1 MTRLILFI
9 FCASWLIPTHASPSP
24 WWHDDWGFKK
34 EFSINTTAN
43 GLTLSSALEDVLV
56 LVRLHAGNFSYFSDV
71 KLSAE
76 DVRFVSDQNQL
87 LAHHTEY
94 FSVDEQIGLFWVRIP
109 QITPNS
115 TLKFTLYYGSDN
127 SEHAIESLDSSS
139 DDRDI
144 LVYHFNNN
152 VQDASN
158 NSNHPTETI
167 TTYVQGAAIGSGIEF
182 LGDQYISTVLSPSL
196 SVSASE
202 SATLSMW
209 SKIDAPQKNA
219 TLLAM
224 SDQDNNLQLR
234 IQDQQLFIEYM
245 DAQLQQTQLMS
256 LDAALE
262 LNTWHHL
269 ALSIDHEMVTL
280 YVNAQAHKV
289 KNTLPVNSIQQI
301 SIGGS
306 KDTNDIFLGQIDE
319 FRIQKFNAVQDWIS
333 LAYVNQGSNDILINA
348 GADTQRQSANNRHNP
363 LMFSISKLSLE
374 GKITSTVL
382 MLMLILGL
390 NIMFFKGLFIYRV
403 KKANRL
409 FIEAFSLQ
417 TTKPVDVPDSIMSY
431 SSLNNIHQQALKEL
445 DNRIAHN
452 ATLSDQ
458 ALVTIKAAM
467 NTVMLRETQKLN
479 KQMVLLTIAIAG
491 GPFIGLLGTVMGVM
505 ITFADVALAGNVDVN
520 AIAPGISAAL
530 VATVAGLLVAIPC
543 LFGYNYLSSQIKE
556 IVSDMRVF
564 IDQYLASIN
573 ERYIE

>member
-1 MTRLILFI
+1 M
-9 FCASWLIPTHASPSP
+9 
-24 WWHDDWGFKK
+24 
-34 EFSINTTAN
+34 
-43 GLTLSSALEDVLV
+43 
-56 LVRLHAGNFSYFSDV
+56 
-71 KLSAE
+71 
-76 DVRFVSDQNQL
+76 
-87 LAHHTEY
+87 
-94 FSVDEQIGLFWVRIP
+94 
-109 QITPNS
+109 
-115 TLKFTLYYGSDN
+115 
-127 SEHAIESLDSSS
+127 
-139 DDRDI
+139 
-144 LVYHFNNN
+144 
-152 VQDASN
+152 
-158 NSNHPTETI
+158 
-167 TTYVQGAAIGSGIEF
+167 
-182 LGDQYISTVLSPSL
+182 
-196 SVSASE
+196 
-202 SATLSMW
+202 
-209 SKIDAPQKNA
+209 
-219 TLLAM
+219 
-224 SDQDNNLQLR
+224 
-234 IQDQQLFIEYM
+234 
-245 DAQLQQTQLMS
+245 
-256 LDAALE
+256 
-262 LNTWHHL
+262 
-269 ALSIDHEMVTL
+269 
-280 YVNAQAHKV
+280 
-289 KNTLPVNSIQQI
+289 NSIQQI

-445 DNRIAHN
+445 DNRITHN

-556 IVSDMRVF
+556 IVSDMRVC